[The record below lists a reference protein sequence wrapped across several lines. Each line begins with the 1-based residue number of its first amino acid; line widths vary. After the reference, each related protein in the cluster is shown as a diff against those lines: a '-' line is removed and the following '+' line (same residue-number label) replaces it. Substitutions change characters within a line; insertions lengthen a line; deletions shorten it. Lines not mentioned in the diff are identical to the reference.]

1 MSSTILLLT
10 YLSALDCFT
19 ANYIIGVGLLG
30 VPNAFAKA
38 GLLFSPLILLG
49 GSLISLL
56 TIVWIVEVRNL
67 YLNGVMRSDI
77 EFRSN

>member
-1 MSSTILLLT
+1 MDFLT
-10 YLSALDCFT
+10 LVMMIDCFT

-38 GLLFSPLILLG
+38 GLVMSPLILLG

-56 TIVWIVEVRNL
+56 TIVWLIEVC
-67 YLNGVMRSDI
+67 SI
-77 EFRSN
+77 PPPF